1 MSKQIMEAVYEKGVF
16 RPLIPLE
23 VILAEG
29 QKVKLEVEPKY
40 AEESVL
46 ELAMQVYK
54 GLEEEDIDEVE
65 SIAKNRRNF
74 FSDDK
79 G

>member
-23 VILAEG
+23 VILEEG

-40 AEESVL
+40 SEESVL
-46 ELAMQVYK
+46 KLALQVYK
-54 GLEEEDIDEVE
+54 GLEERDIDEVE
-65 SIAKNRRNF
+65 NIAKNRRNF

-79 G
+79 E

>member
-40 AEESVL
+40 SEESVL

-74 FSDDK
+74 FLDDK

>member
-23 VILAEG
+23 VILEEG
-29 QKVKLEVEPKY
+29 QKVKLEVEPEY
-40 AEESVL
+40 SEESVL
-46 ELAMQVYK
+46 ELALQVYK
-54 GLEEEDIDEVE
+54 GLEEQDIDEVE
-65 SIAKNRRNF
+65 NIAKNRRNF
-74 FSDDK
+74 FSDYK